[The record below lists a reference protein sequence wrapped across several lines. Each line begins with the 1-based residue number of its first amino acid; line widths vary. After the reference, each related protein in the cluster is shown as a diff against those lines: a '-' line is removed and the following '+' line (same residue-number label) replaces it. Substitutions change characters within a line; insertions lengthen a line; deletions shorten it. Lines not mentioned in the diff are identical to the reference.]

1 MKTEVDVFFP
11 RVHLEGLYKGEGR
24 FNDFKMNSKGY
35 FNVTMSECLAQKGAL
50 ILLLFASK
58 I

>member
-1 MKTEVDVFFP
+1 MKTEVDVYFP

-35 FNVTMSECLAQKGAL
+35 FNVTMSKFIVKPVKSEYNF
-50 ILLLFASK
+50 IWFT
-58 I
+58 